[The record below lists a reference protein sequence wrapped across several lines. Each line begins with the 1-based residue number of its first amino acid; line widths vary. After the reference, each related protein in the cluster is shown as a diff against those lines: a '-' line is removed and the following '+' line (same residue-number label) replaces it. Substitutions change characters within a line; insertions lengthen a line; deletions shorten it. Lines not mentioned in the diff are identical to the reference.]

1 MRRKRG
7 AALEIP
13 SRAGKYRKLRRR
25 VRRRR
30 RRRRRRCRRRCR
42 HRRESLTFLFFS
54 IIVVPTEMPN
64 LPNSRFSVGCD
75 GRRR

>member
-42 HRRESLTFLFFS
+42 HRCESLTFLFFS